1 MLFRVSGRRA
11 TFYDELAALCLTPES
26 VYIEDIWAY
35 SGDGDFEETLP
46 LCRLEQKAFFL
57 CEPVGDAA
65 AADFCSGRLATAE
78 PLHIVFIRFWHA
90 MILW

>member
-1 MLFRVSGRRA
+1 
-11 TFYDELAALCLTPES
+11 
-26 VYIEDIWAY
+26 
-35 SGDGDFEETLP
+35 
-46 LCRLEQKAFFL
+46 
-57 CEPVGDAA
+57 VGDAA